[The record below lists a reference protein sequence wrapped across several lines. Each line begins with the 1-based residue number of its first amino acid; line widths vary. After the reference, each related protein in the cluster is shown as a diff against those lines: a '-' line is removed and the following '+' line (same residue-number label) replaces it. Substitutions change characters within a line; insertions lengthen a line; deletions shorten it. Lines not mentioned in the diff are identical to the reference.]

1 MERLGEIWESIS
13 SNKLRTV
20 LTGFSVAWGIFML
33 VILLGVGA
41 GLQNGTKAQ
50 FADDA
55 INSIWVRNGQT
66 SLPYKG
72 MLPGRSIAMKNEDYE
87 EVNRNQAGIDR
98 ITARYNK
105 WSGYQVQ
112 YKNETGNYNMRGVH
126 PDHQFVEKTI
136 MMDGRY
142 INDIDIERH
151 RKICVI
157 GDKIVD
163 ELLGGG
169 KALGEWITLNGV
181 PFQIV
186 GTFVDEG
193 SEGENSYIYIPISTA
208 QLTYGGGNSIDQ
220 LIFTVE
226 TESLEESQK
235 IATEVRNYLSQVH
248 LFDPQDPRAMHIRNN
263 FENFKRISDVLDLM
277 KLFFWL
283 IGILTIVAGIVGVS
297 NIMIITVKERTK
309 EIGIRKSLGAT
320 PASIVAMV
328 MQESVFI
335 TALFGY
341 LGLFFGIFLLEAV
354 AKFLPE
360 NGAVFS
366 NPTVDFGTA
375 ITALVLLIIAGTA
388 AGLAPALKAAR
399 IKPVVALMDE

>member
-13 SNKLRTV
+13 NNKLRTA

-33 VILLGVGA
+33 VILLGVGT

-55 INSIWVRNGQT
+55 INSIWIRNGQT

-72 MLPGRSIAMKNEDYE
+72 MLPGRSINMKNSDFEAVKRDQE
-87 EVNRNQAGIDR
+87 GVDR
-98 ITARYNK
+98 ITARFNK
-105 WSGYQVQ
+105 WGGYQVR
-112 YKNETGNYNMRGVH
+112 YKNETGTYNMRGVH

-136 MMDGRY
+136 MVNGRY
-142 INDIDIERH
+142 INDMDIERH

-157 GDKIVD
+157 GDKIVN

-193 SEGENSYIYIPISTA
+193 SEGENAYIYIPISTA
-208 QLTYGGGNSIDQ
+208 QLTFGGSNTVDQ
-220 LIFTVE
+220 LIFTVN
-226 TESLEESQK
+226 TESLEESQQ
-235 IATEVRNYLSQVH
+235 IANEVRSYLSQVH
-248 LFDPQDPRAMHIRNN
+248 LFDPADPRAMHIRNN

-283 IGILTIVAGIVGVS
+283 IGVLTIVAGIVGVS

-320 PASIVAMV
+320 PASIVMMV

-341 LGLFFGIFLLEAV
+341 LGLFFGIFLLELV
-354 AKFLPE
+354 SKLLPDT
-360 NGAVFS
+360 GAVFT

-375 ITALVLLIIAGTA
+375 VTALILLIFAGTA